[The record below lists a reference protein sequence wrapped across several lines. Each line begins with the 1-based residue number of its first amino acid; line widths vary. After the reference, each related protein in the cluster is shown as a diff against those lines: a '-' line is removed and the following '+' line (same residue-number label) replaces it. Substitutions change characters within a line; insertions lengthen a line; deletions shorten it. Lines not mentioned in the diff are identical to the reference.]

1 MSSDKKPPIIKKIIR
16 KGHGGHHGG
25 SWKVAYA
32 DFVTAMMAFFLV
44 MWLLA
49 ISSEQ
54 GREALADYFNELTM
68 AEAVFNGGLPTAFTE
83 GGGAKRPGILEGGCF
98 RPKSEGEATV
108 DPEADN
114 EAVQSQMVALLETS
128 QQLLKNLESLPAGE
142 EGGEGSGD
150 AGRSDIPPG
159 TPAGGDG
166 GGGHLNPAQEEFKK
180 ELLAQVQGAMG
191 DSASGQVEVE
201 KIRGGV
207 RIQIMDQ
214 DGRPLFGIGGAK
226 FTKQGQELISAVAHR
241 LAGTTNKISIE
252 GHTDALTTTSQKV
265 TNWELSMMRASAAR
279 ILLNRAGVADN
290 RLTAVTGYAD
300 TRPLPDTDPLEPQN
314 RRISI
319 MVWDEDAAP
328 PPAATPATA
337 PARPGVSPTA
347 PPAGTRPEAA
357 SPPPADRTPAAAP
370 PPLPRRPAARPPAPQ
385 KTREQVE
392 SELIESSMHRA
403 ATDRS
408 TVGPPVPA
416 KPEDEE

>member
-108 DPEADN
+108 DPEAEN
-114 EAVQSQMVALLETS
+114 EAVQTQMTALLEAS
-128 QQLLKNLESLPAGE
+128 QKLLQNLDSLPAGE

-150 AGRSDIPPG
+150 AGRSDSVPG
-159 TPAGGDG
+159 APAGDG
-166 GGGHLNPAQEEFKK
+166 GGGSLSPSQESFKS
-180 ELLAQVQGAMG
+180 ELLAQVQ
-191 DSASGQVEVE
+191 DSLGEAATGQVEVE
-201 KIRGGV
+201 KIRGGL

-214 DGRPLFGIGGAK
+214 DGRPLFVLGGAK
-226 FTKQGQELISAVAHR
+226 LTDQGKELISAVAER
-241 LAGTTNKISIE
+241 LSGTSNKISIE
-252 GHTDALTTTSQKV
+252 GHTDGLRTSSQKV
-265 TNWELSMMRASAAR
+265 TNWELSTARASAAR
-279 ILLNRAGVADN
+279 ILLNQAGVANN

-300 TRPLPDTDPLEPQN
+300 TQPLPKTDPNDPQN

-319 MVWDEDAAP
+319 MVWDEDRT
-328 PPAATPATA
+328 PPAPVTT
-337 PARPGVSPTA
+337 PARPGVTPTA
-347 PPAGTRPEAA
+347 PPAGTRPEAV
-357 SPPPADRTPAAAP
+357 SPPPAGRTPATAP
-370 PPLPRRPAARPPAPQ
+370 PPLPRRPAARPPTPP
-385 KTREQVE
+385 KTREQLE

-416 KPEDEE
+416 KPEGED